1 MKATKIVAMLE
12 TKQHQ
17 AKSEWEI
24 KEHKV
29 LRKLER
35 LDLYQVPASHSENI
49 SNYIFY
55 TNQHSRSKFR
65 MTKQMGL
72 VCHTT
77 Y

>member
-49 SNYIFY
+49 YN
-55 TNQHSRSKFR
+55 
-65 MTKQMGL
+65 
-72 VCHTT
+72 
-77 Y
+77 